1 VQGERPG
8 ADSRIVLKGKQQLT
22 ELGSELAQARQR
34 IAQLEAE
41 RDRLAG
47 RDAVTGKLQLRTFRA
62 KLETELDRARRH
74 GRPVSVVL
82 LDLDGFRAVNGQHGH
97 AAGDALLLAVANALD
112 SYLRPGDAIA
122 RTGGD
127 EFAVVLLDTDDTG
140 AEQTFVRVLRDFEAL
155 SSGPVRGVFAS
166 VGVATFRRGQNAG
179 GLMTSAAGAL
189 ARARAAGG
197 GRVTVAG
204 QAGSEE
210 AVVSDGHK
218 DVIDALASALTERDR
233 YTGDHSHDVV
243 EMAGSV
249 AERLGLSAEEVHHVR
264 AAALLHD
271 IGKVAIPDHI
281 LNKPGKLDDEEWK
294 LMRQHPEIGERI
306 LRAIPGLGSIA
317 RIVRHEHE
325 SYDGSGY
332 PDALVG
338 DQIPIGARIILAC
351 DAYHAMITDRPYRKG
366 MSHREAVDE
375 LARCAGKQ
383 FDPDVTGIL
392 IGYLHGLRQTG
403 HGDQLVTAEP
413 TPEAA

>member
-1 VQGERPG
+1 
-8 ADSRIVLKGKQQLT
+8 
-22 ELGSELAQARQR
+22 
-34 IAQLEAE
+34 
-41 RDRLAG
+41 
-47 RDAVTGKLQLRTFRA
+47 
-62 KLETELDRARRH
+62 
-74 GRPVSVVL
+74 
-82 LDLDGFRAVNGQHGH
+82 
-97 AAGDALLLAVANALD
+97 
-112 SYLRPGDAIA
+112 
-122 RTGGD
+122 
-127 EFAVVLLDTDDTG
+127 
-140 AEQTFVRVLRDFEAL
+140 
-155 SSGPVRGVFAS
+155 
-166 VGVATFRRGQNAG
+166 
-179 GLMTSAAGAL
+179 
-189 ARARAAGG
+189 
-197 GRVTVAG
+197 
-204 QAGSEE
+204 
-210 AVVSDGHK
+210 
-218 DVIDALASALTERDR
+218 
-233 YTGDHSHDVV
+233 
-243 EMAGSV
+243 MAGSV

-325 SYDGSGY
+325 SFDGSGY

-338 DQIPIGARIILAC
+338 DQIPIGSRIILAC

-403 HGDQLVTAEP
+403 QAEHLVTAEP
-413 TPEAA
+413 THEAPERLLAHAHVGHVEPDDRRARQHRVARAARLDAPVRREAQPARADVVPRQVGALREPADHLGGVVVAAQQPVLAEGEDLLRAVGGHVRREARVQAAQPLAAERHRLDLRELEAGPREQERRGEVIPPRVAREVAEVQVVPAHDPARPAERRARVAPLGEQLARRRSRCGPRRR